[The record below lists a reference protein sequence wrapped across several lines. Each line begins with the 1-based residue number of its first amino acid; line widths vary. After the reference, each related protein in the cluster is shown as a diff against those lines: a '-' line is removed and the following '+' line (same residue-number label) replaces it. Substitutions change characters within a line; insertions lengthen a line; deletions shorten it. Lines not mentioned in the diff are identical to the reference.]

1 VIHLYG
7 SPDPPIPRLA
17 AALAARGHRLVA
29 EGGRSPGE
37 SSTLVLGAGAALDPM
52 ALGVLL
58 GAWRKTP
65 RARVLI
71 VSALGA
77 HPDARAPRLLQ
88 LWELEE
94 AVRAMKI
101 PSITLRLAPLAGP
114 DSPFWRRLRSRPRL
128 GSHAHGFVQ
137 PVAEVDVIDTL
148 DHALA
153 GRVAW
158 EGWYELAGPDVF
170 ELGELIELAGSAG
183 PPLPSGAGEWEPPLA
198 EIAEHRVAETGPWTA
213 HFGITPRTLAGEV
226 TSWAG

>member
-1 VIHLYG
+1 MIHLYG
-7 SPDPPIPRLA
+7 APDPPIPRLA

-29 EGGRSPGE
+29 EGGRIPGE
-37 SSTLVLGAGAALDPM
+37 SSTLVVGAGATLDPM

-65 RARVLI
+65 RARVLVI
-71 VSALGA
+71 SALGA
-77 HPDARAPRLLQ
+77 HPDARAPRLLH

-101 PSITLRLAPLAGP
+101 PSLTLRLAPLAGP
-114 DSPFWRRLRSRPRL
+114 DSPFWQRLRSRPRL
-128 GSHAHGFVQ
+128 GSRMHGFVQ
-137 PVAEVDVIDTL
+137 PVAEADVIDTL
-148 DHALA
+148 DRALA
-153 GRVAW
+153 GQVEW

-170 ELGELIELAGSAG
+170 ELGELVELAGSAG

-213 HFGITPRTLAGEV
+213 HFGITPRPLAGQV
-226 TSWAG
+226 ASWAG